1 MVEANPAQQ
10 EYIQASNEIW
20 KTAWVGIHRYA
31 EAPLQPVT
39 PWIPL
44 EPDSTIEL
52 SLSTFAEGPG
62 LAGIEIK
69 MRTSEEQ
76 DGSTFAKIRHDRVK
90 DAEGKEVEDLEEVK
104 KIVNSTIDTLIE
116 DYVPTSTYCHPSFP
130 SGDKPRAYKWDE
142 LPDEYNMKKKIEALR
157 SVTTK

>member
-1 MVEANPAQQ
+1 MVEAKSSQQ
-10 EYIQASNEIW
+10 EYVNASRDVWN
-20 KTAWVGIHRYA
+20 KAWVGIHLYS
-31 EAPLQPVT
+31 EAPLRPVT

-44 EPDSTIEL
+44 EPDSSVEL

-62 LAGIEIK
+62 FAGVEIK
-69 MRTSEEQ
+69 MRAQEEQ
-76 DGSTFAKIRHDRVK
+76 DEFTFAKIKHDRVK